1 MAPLT
6 PAEQLSYNQCS
17 TCHICEK
24 SITSKQSLADYDDQL
39 KTMKA
44 DKSIRWKRRDPIN
57 LGPKGFIIIF
67 FFFFKYILIFQF
79 VITHT
84 PQDFFQE
91 EHIGRL

>member
-67 FFFFKYILIFQF
+67 FFLQVYFDISVRDHSHTSGFFSGGA
-79 VITHT
+79 H
-84 PQDFFQE
+84 
-91 EHIGRL
+91 R